1 MRITAY
7 LRPGTTDAVQTG
19 VAKHTIQVIR
29 GLAAAEDVRL
39 QLFTSR
45 KALDENGVLEDGSVL
60 RDLPTVGYPGS
71 RGLMERLW
79 TVANMPMVDRWTGPT
94 DWLYCSLEAYVATK
108 KAALAVTV
116 HDTHAFEPDLPWSNT
131 SDHIRFRRR
140 WEMRFRPIR
149 KHARLI
155 IAVSEFIKSRLVEL
169 LDIDPR
175 RIVVIGNGVEEE
187 FFADPPPIGSD
198 GAMEALL
205 PQPYLCVVGPPSPK
219 KGLPYLLG
227 VARELSRRRP
237 EMKIYVSAFTPPGDA
252 VKLPDNI
259 VHLGYVP
266 LGRQVW
272 LLRNATA
279 LLMLSRFEGFGIPP
293 LEAMAV
299 GTPAIVS
306 AFAALP
312 EVVGEAGLIVD
323 IERSDT
329 IVDLIERLEADRPF
343 RDAVVARGRA
353 RVSNFHWSSVVSRVL
368 LALRERL

>member
-1 MRITAY
+1 
-7 LRPGTTDAVQTG
+7 
-19 VAKHTIQVIR
+19 
-29 GLAAAEDVRL
+29 
-39 QLFTSR
+39 
-45 KALDENGVLEDGSVL
+45 
-60 RDLPTVGYPGS
+60 
-71 RGLMERLW
+71 
-79 TVANMPMVDRWTGPT
+79 
-94 DWLYCSLEAYVATK
+94 
-108 KAALAVTV
+108 
-116 HDTHAFEPDLPWSNT
+116 
-131 SDHIRFRRR
+131 
-140 WEMRFRPIR
+140 
-149 KHARLI
+149 
-155 IAVSEFIKSRLVEL
+155 
-169 LDIDPR
+169 
-175 RIVVIGNGVEEE
+175 
-187 FFADPPPIGSD
+187 
-198 GAMEALL
+198 
-205 PQPYLCVVGPPSPK
+205 
-219 KGLPYLLG
+219 
-227 VARELSRRRP
+227 
-237 EMKIYVSAFTPPGDA
+237 MKIYVSAFTPPGDA